1 MNVEDEEMGSHV
13 DTGIGLMHDNRST
26 QKQHTVKWSIALLL
40 VLGAVGCQN
49 ATPHPSSPFH
59 DASFT
64 GLWDT
69 YRHCQTSEDPIEMKA
84 DVLRL
89 DETVQTMHEDT
100 SFALIPDRIERLV
113 DERPSRLA
121 VDPRAMA
128 ASCALLAGYQARVA
142 GQPQLAA
149 EMFAHILSHYPV
161 ERYRYYVVQA
171 YYGLK
176 QIEGGERFL
185 PKQPLPFAPDQES

>member
-1 MNVEDEEMGSHV
+1 MRAPGY
-13 DTGIGLMHDNRST
+13 
-26 QKQHTVKWSIALLL
+26 TVTWSIALLL
-40 VLGAVGCQN
+40 VLGMGGCQ
-49 ATPHPSSPFH
+49 AAPHPSSPLH

-64 GLWDT
+64 DLWDT
-69 YRHCQTSEDPIEMKA
+69 YRHCQTSEDPVEMRTDA
-84 DVLRL
+84 LRL
-89 DETVQTMHEDT
+89 DETVRTMHEDT
-100 SFALIPDRIERLV
+100 SSVLIPDGIERLV

-149 EMFAHILSHYPV
+149 EMFAHIVSTYPV

-171 YYGLK
+171 YHGLK
-176 QIEGGERFL
+176 QIEGGERLL
-185 PKQPLPFAPDQES
+185 PKQPLSFAPDPES

>member
-1 MNVEDEEMGSHV
+1 MLGC
-13 DTGIGLMHDNRST
+13 
-26 QKQHTVKWSIALLL
+26 KCTVKWSIALLL
-40 VLGAVGCQN
+40 ALGAMGCQR

-69 YRHCQTSEDPIEMKA
+69 YRHCQTSEDAVEMKA
-84 DVLRL
+84 DALRL
-89 DETVQTMHEDT
+89 DETVRTMREDT
-100 SFALIPDRIERLV
+100 SSALIPDGIERLV

-128 ASCALLAGYQARVA
+128 ASCALLAGYQARLA
-142 GQPQLAA
+142 GLPQLAA
-149 EMFAHILSHYPV
+149 EMFAHIVSRYPV

-176 QIEGGERFL
+176 QIEGGDRFL
-185 PKQPLPFAPDQES
+185 PKQPLPSVTDPES

>member
-1 MNVEDEEMGSHV
+1 VIASDCEC
-13 DTGIGLMHDNRST
+13 
-26 QKQHTVKWSIALLL
+26 TVKWSIALLL
-40 VLGAVGCQN
+40 VLGMAGCQSV
-49 ATPHPSSPFH
+49 APQSSSPFH

-69 YRHCQTSEDPIEMKA
+69 YRHCQMSEDPKEMKA
-84 DVLRL
+84 DALHI
-89 DETVQTMHEDT
+89 DETVRTMREDT
-100 SFALIPDRIERLV
+100 SSALIPDGIERLV

-128 ASCALLAGYQARVA
+128 ASCALLAGYQARVV
-142 GQPQLAA
+142 GQTQLAA
-149 EMFAHILSHYPV
+149 EMFAHIVSNYPV

-185 PKQPLPFAPDQES
+185 PKQSLPFAPDPES

>member
-1 MNVEDEEMGSHV
+1 VRVPGW
-13 DTGIGLMHDNRST
+13 
-26 QKQHTVKWSIALLL
+26 QCTVKWSIALIL
-40 VLGAVGCQN
+40 VLGAVGCQT
-49 ATPHPSSPFH
+49 ATPHPSSPPH
-59 DASFT
+59 DESFT
-64 GLWDT
+64 GLWET
-69 YRHCQTSEDPIEMKA
+69 YRHCQASEDPMEMKA
-84 DVLRL
+84 DVFRL

-100 SFALIPDRIERLV
+100 SSALIPDGIERLV

-128 ASCALLAGYQARVA
+128 ASCALLAGYQARAA

-149 EMFAHILSHYPV
+149 EMFAHIVSHYPV

-185 PKQPLPFAPDQES
+185 PKQPLPFAPEPES

>member
-1 MNVEDEEMGSHV
+1 M
-13 DTGIGLMHDNRST
+13 
-26 QKQHTVKWSIALLL
+26 
-40 VLGAVGCQN
+40 
-49 ATPHPSSPFH
+49 
-59 DASFT
+59 
-64 GLWDT
+64 
-69 YRHCQTSEDPIEMKA
+69 EMKA
-84 DVLRL
+84 DVFRL

-100 SFALIPDRIERLV
+100 SSALIPDGIERLV

-128 ASCALLAGYQARVA
+128 ASCALLAGYQARA
-142 GQPQLAA
+142 TGQPQLAA
-149 EMFAHILSHYPV
+149 EMFAHIVSHYPV

-185 PKQPLPFAPDQES
+185 PKQPLPLCSRAGILGSPHILHFRNQQPQGPYINKRAQSCFCLFFTEVARLSGPHPSGGRGCP

>member
-1 MNVEDEEMGSHV
+1 
-13 DTGIGLMHDNRST
+13 
-26 QKQHTVKWSIALLL
+26 
-40 VLGAVGCQN
+40 
-49 ATPHPSSPFH
+49 
-59 DASFT
+59 
-64 GLWDT
+64 
-69 YRHCQTSEDPIEMKA
+69 MKA

-89 DETVQTMHEDT
+89 DETVRTMREDT
-100 SFALIPDRIERLV
+100 SSALIPDGIERLV

-128 ASCALLAGYQARVA
+128 ASCALLAGYQARMA

-149 EMFAHILSHYPV
+149 EMFAHIVSNYPV

-176 QIEGGERFL
+176 QIESGERFL
-185 PKQPLPFAPDQES
+185 PKQPFPFASDPES